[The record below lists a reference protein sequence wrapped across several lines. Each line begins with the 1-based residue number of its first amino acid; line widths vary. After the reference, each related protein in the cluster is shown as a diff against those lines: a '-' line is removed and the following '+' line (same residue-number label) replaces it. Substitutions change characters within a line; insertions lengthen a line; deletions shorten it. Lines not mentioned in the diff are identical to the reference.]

1 MLRAACCLPRANER
15 HSNRMDQDRLLLA
28 IDGGQTSTK
37 ALLARLDGTV
47 LGSGLGG
54 PSDHFHIEG
63 GVEKNRRA
71 ILGAIDDVLTATG
84 YPPEQIVAV
93 AFGLTGAPAG
103 SRAHEIVKEIVNE
116 RMSPDQITVVPDMV
130 SNLAGAS
137 GGEPGVVLI
146 AGGGSIGYGIT
157 TDGTTAVAG
166 GYGYL
171 LGDEGSA
178 FRIGLNAIAAA
189 TRAADLRTEP
199 TALQAA
205 VKQHFQIDRER
216 DLPWVVYRA
225 GFSREQ
231 ISLLAP
237 KVTAAAQ
244 AGDAAAIGILR
255 SAGEE
260 LALTALGV
268 MRQLFAP
275 GDPVAVYLTGG
286 VFKSGDLLL
295 DPLRTRLQQDWP
307 EAEPRMPRFPPAV
320 GALIL
325 AARSMD
331 LPVDAAWLDRV
342 AATLPTLSSS

>member
-1 MLRAACCLPRANER
+1 MEQ
-15 HSNRMDQDRLLLA
+15 DQLLLA

-37 ALLARLDGTV
+37 ALLARINGTI

-71 ILGAIDDVLTATG
+71 IVGAIDSVLAATG
-84 YPPEQIVAV
+84 VAPDQIVAI

-103 SRAHEIVKEIVNE
+103 SRAYELVKEIVGE
-116 RMSPDQITVVPDMV
+116 RLTPGQITVVPDMV

-137 GGEPGVVLI
+137 GGEAGVVLI

-157 TDGTTAVAG
+157 ADGATAVAG

-178 FRIGLNAIAAA
+178 FDIGLRAISAA
-189 TRAADLRTEP
+189 TRAADLRAEP
-199 TALQAA
+199 TALQAV
-205 VKQHFQIDRER
+205 VKEHFEIERER

-225 GFSREQ
+225 GFSRER

-237 KVTAAAQ
+237 KVATAAQ
-244 AGDAAAIGILR
+244 AGDIAAIDILR
-255 SAGEE
+255 TAGEE

-275 GDPVAVYLTGG
+275 GTPVAVYLTGG
-286 VFKSGDLLL
+286 VFKAGDLLV
-295 DPLRTRLQQDWP
+295 DPLRTRLQKDWP

-325 AARSMD
+325 AARSVGI
-331 LPVDAAWLDRV
+331 PVDTPWLDRIT
-342 AATLPTLSSS
+342 ATLPTT

>member
-1 MLRAACCLPRANER
+1 MTP
-15 HSNRMDQDRLLLA
+15 DRLLLA
-28 IDGGQTSTK
+28 IDGGQTATK
-37 ALLARLDGTV
+37 SLLARADGTV

-71 ILGAIDDVLTATG
+71 ILGAIDSVLATTG
-84 YPPEQIVAV
+84 SDPGQIVAI

-103 SRAHEIVKEIVNE
+103 SRAHEFVKEIVGE
-116 RMSPDQITVVPDMV
+116 RLTPGQITVVPDMV

-157 TDGTTAVAG
+157 TDGATAVAG

-178 FRIGLNAIAAA
+178 FDIGLRAIAAA
-189 TRAADLRTEP
+189 TRAADLRAEP
-199 TALQAA
+199 TTLQAV
-205 VKQHFQIDRER
+205 VKEHFQIERER
-216 DLPWVVYRA
+216 DLPWVIYRA

-244 AGDAAAIGILR
+244 AGDTAAIAILR
-255 SAGEE
+255 IAGQE

-268 MRQLFAP
+268 IRQLFAP
-275 GDPVAVYLTGG
+275 GTPVSVYLTGG

-295 DPLRTRLQQDWP
+295 EPLRTRLQQDWP

-325 AARSMD
+325 AAQSID
-331 LPVDAAWLDRV
+331 IPVDAAWLDRV
-342 AATLPTLSSS
+342 AATLPS